1 MYLGIDL
8 GDKRCGVAVYV
19 QGIVLPKAI
28 ILRPKLVSEL
38 RKLVKEY
45 SVEELVVGLP
55 YDLYGKKL
63 RQLDK
68 TKVFIEKL
76 KNIFP
81 DKKIVGI
88 DERFTSFEADN
99 ILDTIGIKDK
109 QGQKDDISAALI
121 LESYINKKKN
131 TL

>member
-1 MYLGIDL
+1 MYLWIDL
-8 GDKRCGVAVYV
+8 GDKRCGVAIYV

-45 SVEELVVGLP
+45 SVEELVVWLP
-55 YDLYGKKL
+55 YDLYGKNL

-81 DKKIVGI
+81 DKKIVWI

-99 ILDTIGIKDK
+99 ILDTIWIKDK
-109 QGQKDDISAALI
+109 QWQKDDIAAALI

-131 TL
+131 W